1 MAKAVIKSF
10 ILSEDGVP
18 LILDYSV
25 KEGLT
30 ISRGEL
36 SELIEEEKGK
46 LDEVKRKA
54 KRLTEEAN
62 RRSAN
67 IIGEAERTASI
78 ITNNAQQEA
87 NRIVERAK
95 LEAAHVRRDAENE
108 ADATKTSARDE
119 GFKAGRDEGSRE
131 VREEMAAVVAQ
142 VENILHQA
150 KLRREEIM
158 HNLEEEI
165 IDLVLAIS
173 RKIIK
178 EELSFNK
185 EIVINNVKEALD
197 RANEKENIVIR
208 VNTVDVEVVNNYME
222 EFLAEIGETNK
233 LTILEDTNIS
243 PGGCIIDT
251 DFGRFDARVDT
262 QLALIEEN
270 FEKAIG

>member
-1 MAKAVIKSF
+1 LSKAVIKSF
-10 ILSEDGVP
+10 ILGKDGVP

-36 SELIEEEKGK
+36 SELIEQEKAK
-46 LDEVKRKA
+46 LEEVKLRA
-54 KRLTEEAN
+54 KKLTEEAN

-67 IIGEAERTASI
+67 IMSEAERTAAI

-87 NRIVERAK
+87 NRMVERARV
-95 LEAAHVRRDAENE
+95 EAAHIRRDAEAE
-108 ADATKTSARDE
+108 AEAIKAAARED
-119 GFKAGRDEGSRE
+119 GLRAGREEGARE
-131 VREEMAAVVAQ
+131 VREEMAAVIAQ
-142 VENILHQA
+142 VESILHQA

-158 HNLEEEI
+158 HNMEEEI
-165 IDLVLAIS
+165 IDLVLAIA
-173 RKIIK
+173 RKIVK

-197 RANEKENIVIR
+197 RANEKENITIR
-208 VNTVDVEVVNNYME
+208 VNTVDAETVNNYME
-222 EFLAEIGETNK
+222 EFLASIGETSK
-233 LTILEDTNIS
+233 LTIVEDANIS

-251 DFGRFDARVDT
+251 DFGRFDARIDT
-262 QLALIEEN
+262 QLAQIEEN